1 VADDESVRLGG
12 GAVAGNLALLTRVR
26 TANPDAFI
34 IYRPHPD
41 VTAGHRRGALPDPVR
56 AGLADQV
63 DQGSAIAALVGAV
76 DEVHTLTSLAGF
88 EALLRGRI
96 VVTYGQPFYAG
107 WGLTRDQAP
116 LERRR
121 RRLQLEEL
129 VAGALILYPLYVD
142 PATGLPCGPEV
153 LVARLAQPEYWRPS
167 LLTRA
172 RRIQGRLRRRWP
184 MGPAAPGFMAGP
196 ARP

>member
-1 VADDESVRLGG
+1 VSVW
-12 GAVAGNLALLTRVR
+12 
-26 TANPDAFI
+26 
-34 IYRPHPD
+34 
-41 VTAGHRRGALPDPVR
+41 
-56 AGLADQV
+56 
-63 DQGSAIAALVGAV
+63 
-76 DEVHTLTSLAGF
+76 TSLAGF